1 MSARSGKSQSQVKLS
16 KALSWLLRHNAESEG
31 FTLQE
36 GGFLPVA
43 DILKH
48 RRFTGFTIADVESVV
63 QNCEKQRFGTKM
75 GDDGRLLIRA
85 NQGHSIKAVEVELE
99 EIVAADD
106 IPKVIHGT
114 YLKAWDLIKSS
125 GLSKMKRNHIH
136 FAAGEPGD
144 QGVISGMRSS
154 AQVFIYV
161 DTEKAMAD
169 GIKFYKSANNVIL
182 SPGNKEGVLLSQY
195 FKTVKNI
202 KTGQVMNY

>member
-31 FTLQE
+31 FTLLE
-36 GGFLPVA
+36 GGFLPVSE
-43 DILKH
+43 ILQH
-48 RRFTGFTIADVESVV
+48 RRFTGFTVEEVEAVV
-63 QNCEKQRFGTKM
+63 KNCEKQRFGTKM

-85 NQGHSIKAVEVELE
+85 NQGHSMKTVEVEME

-114 YLKAWDLIKSS
+114 YLKAWDLIKTS

-161 DTEKAMAD
+161 DAEAAMAD

-182 SPGNKEGVLLSQY
+182 SPGNNQGVLLPQY
-195 FKTVKNI
+195 FKTVKNV
-202 KTGQVMNY
+202 KTGQVIR

>member
-1 MSARSGKSQSQVKLS
+1 MSTRSGKSQSQVKLS

-31 FTLQE
+31 FTLLE
-36 GGFLPVA
+36 GGFLPVSE
-43 DILKH
+43 ILQH
-48 RRFTGFTIADVESVV
+48 RRFTGFTVEEVEAVV

-85 NQGHSIKAVEVELE
+85 NQGHSIKAVEVEME

-114 YLKAWDLIKSS
+114 YLKAWDLIKTS

-144 QGVISGMRSS
+144 QGVISGMRNS

-161 DTEKAMAD
+161 DTEAAMAD

-182 SPGNKEGVLLSQY
+182 SPGNSQGVLLPQY
-195 FKTVKNI
+195 FKTVKNV
-202 KTGQVMNY
+202 KTGQVIR